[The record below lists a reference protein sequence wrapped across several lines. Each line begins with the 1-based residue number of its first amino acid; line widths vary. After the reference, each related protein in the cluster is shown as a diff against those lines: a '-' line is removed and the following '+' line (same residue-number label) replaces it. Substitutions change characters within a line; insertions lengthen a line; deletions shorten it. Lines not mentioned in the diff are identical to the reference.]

1 MVYVDFKGLAR
12 KIASHKVLRLKAS
25 DIAKFHN
32 MMNVNEVLH
41 LRFINFGIKRLK
53 MEQLKIKLKKINN

>member
-25 DIAKFHN
+25 NFAKFHN

-41 LRFINFGIKRLK
+41 LRFINFVIKRLK